1 MVVYKSDGDLNEQG
15 HERAVGS
22 PGIEEYTER
31 ECYWT
36 WLGEQLT
43 HNKPGWGD
51 DEGRHGSSKWC

>member
-31 ECYWT
+31 ECY
-36 WLGEQLT
+36 
-43 HNKPGWGD
+43 
-51 DEGRHGSSKWC
+51 